1 MDKPKK
7 IKPMTQSQIKY
18 ADYELEKILRE
29 KTKLIFN
36 NIPEVS
42 WEENDRWKEKHP
54 TPIERRRRVVEKKIS
69 PFEKR
74 IKSIMFSAKM
84 GIITA
89 EEMNK
94 IVEILHCELKE
105 VI

>member
-18 ADYELEKILRE
+18 AEYELGRIRRDKRSVVSQS
-29 KTKLIFN
+29 
-36 NIPEVS
+36 IPDVS
-42 WEENDRWKEKHP
+42 YEENEAWKEKHP
-54 TPIERRRRVVEKKIS
+54 SPSMKRQRLVEKKMA
-69 PFEKR
+69 PLEKK
-74 IKSIMFSAKM
+74 IDGIIFSAKM

-105 VI
+105 V